1 MAQSLLKAAF
11 LAGFLMLWLGY
22 AFVILPIIFRLLF
35 GGTWWNSLSLPYTE
49 RLRRAS
55 LFWSDAFQNMG
66 TSRWHRSGQILLA
79 SGVSVLMLTGTAW
92 LVLRI
97 VER

>member
-22 AFVILPIIFRLLF
+22 AFVILPILSRFLF

-79 SGVSVLMLTGTAW
+79 GGVSVLILTGTLW
-92 LVLRI
+92 LVLPI
-97 VER
+97 LER